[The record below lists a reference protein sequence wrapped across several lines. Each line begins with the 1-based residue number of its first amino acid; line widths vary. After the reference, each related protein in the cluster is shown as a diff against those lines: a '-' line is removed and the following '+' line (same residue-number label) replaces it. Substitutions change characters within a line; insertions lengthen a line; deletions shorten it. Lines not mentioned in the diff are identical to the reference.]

1 MDGQV
6 NGTTTAVGGA
16 RWPPQR
22 LRTEF
27 GLEREVR
34 YSGKGSHI
42 RGLQGLCFRIFQMGR
57 TWPEAWLILPE
68 TLATQ

>member
-1 MDGQV
+1 MVDGQA
-6 NGTTTAVGGA
+6 NGATTGRGGPLA
-16 RWPPQR
+16 STV
-22 LRTEF
+22 TEF

-42 RGLQGLCFRIFQMGR
+42 RGLQGVCLRISQTGR
-57 TWPEAWLILPE
+57 TWPEAWLIVPE